1 MAAASPC
8 PEAALRGLRPYGVV
22 ALPQCF
28 GGTKFALQSFW
39 SAWVAERGPLQEPP
53 ELVPNVAKHWC
64 LFSALKT
71 KNMQLAGHRRA
82 VTPLA
87 TVKF

>member
-1 MAAASPC
+1 MGWWRSPSGFG
-8 PEAALRGLRPYGVV
+8 AQSLPYK
-22 ALPQCF
+22 A
-28 GGTKFALQSFW
+28 FW
-39 SAWVAERGPLQEPP
+39 SAWVVERGPLQEPP

-82 VTPLA
+82 VTQLA